1 MAKHIYGKLLTHIS
15 LCAIAISSPLL
26 LTGISWAQTST
37 DTNVEQIQQ
46 QKPEDIQKRSNQI
59 NALIKRG
66 SPDAIVELKK
76 ALKDSNQEM
85 RSYATDG
92 LRSIGTGAEAALPD
106 LIETLKKDPDKDV
119 RAGAVRAIRAI
130 APEAGVP
137 AFIRAFK
144 QDSDARVR
152 ELAAQALGEVP
163 TKAKQAIPDLIEAL
177 LNNPKLDVRKGAAEA
192 LAKIELH
199 QDAVPNLRKALKD
212 TSWQVRRS
220 AAEALGNIGAEAS
233 SAVPDLIAALKKDR
247 NYTMRRSAAEALGN
261 IGMKASSAVPQL
273 IAALKDENFKVR
285 GSAAEALGKMGVEAS
300 SAMPN
305 LVINLKDENKDV
317 RRKTVTAL
325 SQIGLSLKTKA
336 SDNQLSISELNRGIS
351 PLETALKIVE
361 EPKNKFS
368 TEDME
373 KIKQVLNLL
382 NSKKTEHLFINQI
395 LKNPLVWAVGIYFIL
410 LFGIFWLRPLWLLK
424 IDKFLKP
431 IGFKVPV
438 VGTEISLNF
447 LLLLLKDHPRVL
459 DAWVAAH
466 LKSVRE
472 EFQEKD
478 TISNRNVHISIPVIQ
493 NGKTVAQINGKDLH
507 ASFKKHRGCLLI
519 QGEGGVGK
527 TSLACQIAKW
537 AMSEDEAERL
547 CQHPM
552 LPVLIE
558 EELDLQSAEDT
569 QVAAKQALMAA
580 IRGQV
585 QDLTN
590 QAEPPSSELLEL
602 LLRQRRILVI
612 VDHFS
617 EMSEATRKAIRPESP
632 DFPINA
638 LIVTSRFQE
647 KLGGVTKTTLKPLR
661 IEGNRLSSFMESYL
675 TQQGKRDL
683 FTDTEFFNACS
694 RLSLMV
700 GQRNITAL
708 LAKLYAEQLIA
719 VKVEGMKEL
728 SLQMPDSI
736 PDLMLSYLNELN
748 ASVTGVKLSDRT
760 VHKDA
765 RAIAWE
771 CLKQTF
777 RPATANTEVAIAILG
792 GNNAE
797 TRLKYLED
805 RLRLIQTIGAAQD
818 QIRFALD
825 PLAEYLAALH
835 LIDFYGKDSQLW
847 QEFLQQA
854 EAIPGSP
861 DSIKGFLLALR
872 DCCLIK
878 GKQANVPNFVAEEL
892 GKLAI
897 SPALIPV

>member
-1 MAKHIYGKLLTHIS
+1 MAKRIYRKLLTHIS

-59 NALIKRG
+59 NALIKRN

-76 ALKDSNQEM
+76 ALKDNNQEM

-137 AFIRAFK
+137 AFIQAFK

-199 QDAVPNLRKALKD
+199 RDAVPDLRKALKD

-220 AAEALGNIGAEAS
+220 AAQALGNIGAEAS
-233 SAVPDLIAALKKDR
+233 SAVPDLISALKKDR

-273 IAALKDENFKVR
+273 IAALKDQNFKVR
-285 GSAAEALGKMGVEAS
+285 GDAAEALGKMGIEAS

-305 LVINLKDENKDV
+305 LIINLKDENKDV

-373 KIKQVLNLL
+373 KIKQVLYLL

-395 LKNPLVWAVGIYFIL
+395 LKNPLVWGVGIYFIL

-478 TISNRNVHISIPVIQ
+478 TISNRNVYISIPVIQ
-493 NGKTVAQINGKDLH
+493 NGKTVAQINGKDLY
-507 ASFKKHRGCLLI
+507 ASFKKHRNCLLI

-569 QVAAKQALMAA
+569 RVAAKQALMAA

-590 QAEPPSSELLEL
+590 QAEPPSEELLEL

-638 LIVTSRFQE
+638 LIVTSRFEE

-661 IEGNRLSSFMESYL
+661 IEGNRLSSFMEAYL

-694 RLSLMV
+694 RLSVMV

-728 SLQMPDSI
+728 PLQMPDSI

-748 ASVTGVKLSDRT
+748 ASVSGVKLSDRT

-765 RAIAWE
+765 SAIAWE
-771 CLKQTF
+771 CLKQTL
-777 RPATANTEVAIAILG
+777 RPTTANTEVAHAILG

-892 GKLAI
+892 GKLA
-897 SPALIPV
+897 SLSLLVAV